1 MFSGRFDTWPGYCV
15 VARPIT
21 FTVPL
26 STKECIWVP
35 GDCWRPKAECWEVI
49 CEGFYIQGVWGG
61 GGGGS
66 NSTPDQFM
74 LWKLELVSAES
85 YELAGFK
92 RLFQHKR
99 IVTPYQLLM
108 RGQSQSRIRA
118 SFSGRY
124 LRVNI

>member
-1 MFSGRFDTWPGYCV
+1 MGTGGLLASEGRMLGSNLRRILYPGG
-15 VARPIT
+15 
-21 FTVPL
+21 L
-26 STKECIWVP
+26 
-35 GDCWRPKAECWEVI
+35 
-49 CEGFYIQGVWGG
+49 GG
-61 GGGGS
+61 GGEGGS

-99 IVTPYQLLM
+99 IVTPHQLLM